1 MKIDGSRKNEIRDFV
16 KTVKS
21 LSLSKKKKSDLLKKV
36 FNRKIENE
44 AKEQKGRFLNMLLG
58 TSAASLLGKI
68 LSGNKLFKLVKKRLK
83 LVRIFHAISSIN

>member
-21 LSLSKKKKSDLLKKV
+21 LSQKKKSDLLKKV
-36 FNRKIENE
+36 FSRKIENE

-68 LSGNKLFKLVKKRLK
+68 LSGNKLFELVKKRLK

>member
-1 MKIDGSRKNEIRDFV
+1 M

-21 LSLSKKKKSDLLKKV
+21 LSQKKKKKTDLLKKV
-36 FNRKIENE
+36 FSRKIENE

-68 LSGNKLFKLVKKRLK
+68 LSGNKLFELVKKRLK

>member
-1 MKIDGSRKNEIRDFV
+1 MWKQLN
-16 KTVKS
+16 
-21 LSLSKKKKSDLLKKV
+21 LSQKKKKSDLLKKV
-36 FNRKIENE
+36 FSRKIENE

>member
-21 LSLSKKKKSDLLKKV
+21 LSQKKKKSDLLKKV
-36 FNRKIENE
+36 FSRKIENE

-68 LSGNKLFKLVKKRLK
+68 LSGNKLFELVKKRLK

>member
-21 LSLSKKKKSDLLKKV
+21 LSLSKKKSDLLKKV
-36 FNRKIENE
+36 FSRKIENE

-68 LSGNKLFKLVKKRLK
+68 LSSNKLFELVKKRLK
-83 LVRIFHAISSIN
+83 LARIFHAISSIN

>member
-21 LSLSKKKKSDLLKKV
+21 LSLKKKKSDLLKKV
-36 FNRKIENE
+36 FSRKIENE
-44 AKEQKGRFLNMLLG
+44 AKEQKGRFLNTLLG

-68 LSGNKLFKLVKKRLK
+68 LSGNKLFELVKKRLK

>member
-21 LSLSKKKKSDLLKKV
+21 LSQKKKKSDLLKKV
-36 FNRKIENE
+36 FSRKNENE

-68 LSGNKLFKLVKKRLK
+68 LSGNKLFELVKKRLK

>member
-1 MKIDGSRKNEIRDFV
+1 MKIVGSRKNEIRDFV

-21 LSLSKKKKSDLLKKV
+21 LSLKKKKSDLLKKV
-36 FNRKIENE
+36 FSRKIENE

-68 LSGNKLFKLVKKRLK
+68 LSGNKLFELVKKRLK

>member
-21 LSLSKKKKSDLLKKV
+21 LSQKKKKSDLLKKV
-36 FNRKIENE
+36 FSRKIENE

>member
-21 LSLSKKKKSDLLKKV
+21 LSLKKKKSDLLKKV
-36 FNRKIENE
+36 FSRKIENE

-68 LSGNKLFKLVKKRLK
+68 LSGNKLFELVKKRLK

>member
-21 LSLSKKKKSDLLKKV
+21 LSKKKKKSDLLKKV
-36 FNRKIENE
+36 FSRKIENE

-68 LSGNKLFKLVKKRLK
+68 LSGNKLFELVKKRLK

>member
-21 LSLSKKKKSDLLKKV
+21 LSLSKKKSDLLKKV
-36 FNRKIENE
+36 FSRKIENE

-68 LSGNKLFKLVKKRLK
+68 LSGNKLFELVKKRLK

>member
-36 FNRKIENE
+36 FSRKIENE

-68 LSGNKLFKLVKKRLK
+68 LSGNKLFELVKKRLK